1 VTVARTIPDKLPCV
15 LRGGFEGTLAFY
27 RHLSRKKSA
36 ETVDRPKIEAISSI
50 AFWKEE
56 VS

>member
-15 LRGGFEGTLAFY
+15 LREVSKENWPSIGIYPG
-27 RHLSRKKSA
+27 KKSA
-36 ETVDRPKIEAISSI
+36 ETVVRPKIEAISSI